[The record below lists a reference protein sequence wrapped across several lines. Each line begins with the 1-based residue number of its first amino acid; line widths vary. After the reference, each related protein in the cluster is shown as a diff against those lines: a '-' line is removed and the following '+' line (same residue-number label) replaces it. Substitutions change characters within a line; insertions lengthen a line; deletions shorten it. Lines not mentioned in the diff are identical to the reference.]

1 MVFSDEK
8 KSCKCFFLKNI
19 LRIEKTI
26 IFESTNKHVVQRNYI
41 IQPRTQTIP

>member
-8 KSCKCFFLKNI
+8 NHVNVFFLKNI
-19 LRIEKTI
+19 LWIEKTI

-41 IQPRTQTIP
+41 I